1 MEGPH
6 QQIKAGR
13 FKVPWLMTS
22 TRRSGIRKGDRVYI
36 ETKADQGTGR
46 LTDGMVDE
54 ILTRSESHPHGIK
67 VRLQDGKVGR
77 VKRVG
82 PAPASGPAAPEGD
95 VASGEMAAGGAVIR
109 RGFADLDQME
119 IPATED
125 AQNEFKEFYQYDPKL
140 DGEADKQAREGMK
153 KSVRERLAVAVCSF
167 GNSREGG
174 FVYLGVDS
182 DGRVVGLERDL
193 RFGGFSD
200 YDDSFAN
207 GIRNALGDLISDR
220 AFIVDKLRMKF
231 REVGGKTVCLIQ
243 VLPSNQPVYL
253 HAQREGAFYV
263 RGPAPRAEKLTGP
276 DQFRYIKGRFPD
288 YG

>member
-1 MEGPH
+1 MVSLP
-6 QQIKAGR
+6 
-13 FKVPWLMTS
+13 
-22 TRRSGIRKGDRVYI
+22 RRSDIKQGDHVSV

-46 LTDGMVDE
+46 LTGGTVDK
-54 ILTRSESHPHGIK
+54 ILTHAESHPHGIK
-67 VRLQDGKVGR
+67 VLLQDGSIGR
-77 VKRVG
+77 VKKVS
-82 PAPASGPAAPEGD
+82 PSNASKDLYTDKKTAPDYGMITEKTIVRKD
-95 VASGEMAAGGAVIR
+95 FV
-109 RGFADLDQME
+109 DLDKKE
-119 IPATED
+119 IPGTED
-125 AQNEFKEFYQYDPKL
+125 AQNEFKKFYQYDPKL
-140 DGEADKQAREGMK
+140 DGEADKHAREGIK
-153 KSVRERLAVAVCSF
+153 RSVRERLAVAVCSF

-182 DGRVVGLERDL
+182 DGCVVGLERDL

-207 GIRNALGDLISDR
+207 GIRNALGDLIPDR

-231 REVGGKTVCLIQ
+231 RTVGGKTVCLIQ